1 MLAVKITK
9 TIFSAIK
16 TLQQGGAKPAEAA
29 GYMNISPSQ
38 AGRIFKCES
47 FEEYENETYRIV
59 TTMRNSKQINNDE
72 KQSKEVH
79 HTVEIQATHYMME
92 ELKKQTKLLELL
104 SNKIAFI
111 VDELV
116 K

>member
-1 MLAVKITK
+1 MLATKITK
-9 TIFSAIK
+9 NIFSAIK
-16 TLQQGGAKPAEAA
+16 TLQQGGAKPGEAA

-47 FEEYENETYRIV
+47 FEEYENETFKIV
-59 TTMRNSKQINNDE
+59 QAMRGEKQNSDKKE
-72 KQSKEVH
+72 QSKEVH

-92 ELKKQTKLLELL
+92 ELKKQTKLLETI